1 MVAALPAAVTDTTDH
16 PMPFLVD
23 SREARALYFSFDS
36 VQSRMRLAD
45 PDALDLA
52 YTRTMMGFLLFV
64 PQPRRISVI
73 GLGGGSLV
81 KFCHRH
87 LPQASLQVAEINP
100 HVLALRDDFMLPPD
114 GARLAMQQLD
124 GARFVRLPQAACDV
138 LLLDGFD
145 RQGMPDALCSQRF
158 FDDAMGALDDGGML
172 VVNLHRGDPRLDLIM
187 DRLAR
192 SFEDAHA
199 LLAVDD
205 ADGGNRV
212 VFAWRG
218 RDFRRY
224 RPGLLGGPGQALA
237 ADMAPIVAALQ
248 RSRQPV
254 PRPQQRR

>member
-1 MVAALPAAVTDTTDH
+1 VTDPADH
-16 PMPFLVD
+16 PQPFVVD
-23 SREARALYFSFDS
+23 SRDARALHFSFDS

-64 PQPRRISVI
+64 PQPRRISFI

-87 LPQASLQVAEINP
+87 LPQAQLQVAEINP

-114 GARLAMQQLD
+114 GPRLAMHQVD
-124 GARFVRLPQAACDV
+124 GARFVRQPQAACDV

-158 FDDAMGALDDGGML
+158 FDDAAAALDDGGLL
-172 VVNLHRGDPRLDLIM
+172 VVNLHRADPRMDLTLG
-187 DRLAR
+187 RLAR
-192 SFEDAHA
+192 SFDGDEA
-199 LLAVDD
+199 LLCVDD
-205 ADGGNRV
+205 GDGGNRV

-218 RDFRRY
+218 RQFRRY
-224 RPGLLGGPGQALA
+224 RPGLLGEPGCDLA
-237 ADMAPIVAALQ
+237 ADFAPILAALQ
-248 RSRQPV
+248 RARLPAAG
-254 PRPQQRR
+254 PRTRR

>member
-1 MVAALPAAVTDTTDH
+1 MTDTPEH
-16 PMPFLVD
+16 PQPFLVD
-23 SREARALYFSFDS
+23 SRNARALYFSFDS
-36 VQSRMRLAD
+36 VQSRMRLDD

-114 GARLAMQQLD
+114 SARLAMQQLD
-124 GARFVRLPQAACDV
+124 GARFVRQPQAACEV

-158 FDDAMGALDDGGML
+158 FDDAMGALDDGGVL
-172 VVNLHRGDPRLDLIM
+172 VINLHRADQRLDLIM
-187 DRLAR
+187 ARLAR
-192 SFEDAHA
+192 SFAGDEA

-205 ADGGNRV
+205 EDGGNRV

-224 RPGLLGGPGQALA
+224 RPGLLAGPGQQLA
-237 ADMAPIVAALQ
+237 ADFAPILAALQ
-248 RSRQPV
+248 QARTPQPG
-254 PRPQQRR
+254 PRPRR